1 MPALQPRTPEGNPAA
16 LALSRLL
23 GCRPDDLPTLP
34 AAAQEVARLAADP
47 EADVARVV
55 EVIRRDPPLAAKV
68 LRLSNS
74 PMFRTRA
81 QITSLDRAVLVL
93 GLEEIR
99 NLTLGLAVL
108 SSFGA
113 GSLKRRLLRQRLWE
127 HSLVVATLAERLAKE
142 ALGLGPG
149 FYSFGLLH
157 DLGKVAL
164 EAFRSQDVGAVLK
177 TIEGQRLVWV
187 EAENQTLHFD
197 HAFLGGQ
204 LLSYWEFPAELV
216 SAVAAHHQP
225 WTAGEHSQAAGLVFL
240 ADAVSRRLGYH
251 CHQAE
256 GKAES
261 DPARGPEAARFLA
274 DRGWELEELMQTVGE
289 NALAETAADAAAISL
304 E

>member
-1 MPALQPRTPEGNPAA
+1 MPALQAANPDNSPSA

-23 GCRPDDLPTLP
+23 GCRPDALPTLP

-47 EADVARVV
+47 ETDVGRVV
-55 EVIRRDPPLAAKV
+55 ELIRRDPPLAAKV

-81 QITSLDRAVLVL
+81 QITTLERAVLVL

-113 GSLKRRLLRQRLWE
+113 GTLKRRLLRQRLWE

-164 EAFRSQDVGAVLK
+164 EAYRAQDVTKVLK
-177 TIEGQRLVWV
+177 SIERDRLAWV
-187 EAENQTLHFD
+187 EAENQELHFD

-204 LLSYWEFPAELV
+204 LLAFWEFPAELV
-216 SAVAAHHQP
+216 GAVAGHHEP
-225 WTAGEHSQAAGLVFL
+225 WAAGDHHQAAGLVFL
-240 ADAVSRRLGYH
+240 ADAVSRRLGYQ

-256 GKAES
+256 QRAQA
-261 DPARGPEAARFLA
+261 DPAASERAAEFLA
-274 DRGWELEELMQTVGE
+274 ARGWELEGVMQALGE